1 MKKSKSKRARARDPD
16 EEEAP
21 ADQFDNEEK
30 FELPESELSR
40 EARRCFG
47 FGTLMVKTPLGHKSL
62 ISERELETSKRARGR
77 SLWHF

>member
-1 MKKSKSKRARARDPD
+1 MKRVKKYKRDPD

-21 ADQFDNEEK
+21 VDQFENEEK
-30 FELPESELSR
+30 FELSEKELSV

-47 FGTLMVKTPLGHKSL
+47 FGTLEVKTPLGHKSL
-62 ISERELETSKRARGR
+62 ISARELETSKRAKGR